1 MMRVSAKK
9 KSRNYFNE
17 HRNSKLARGGYWRH
31 DYRYAL
37 SAIGKIHPKR
47 LNDIGCGPGGFSY
60 IGSEKISGDT
70 AECIGYV

>member
-1 MMRVSAKK
+1 MRVSAKE

-31 DYRYAL
+31 DYRYVL

-47 LNDIGCGPGGFSY
+47 LIDIGCGPGAFLM
-60 IGSEKISGDT
+60 KNKM
-70 AECIGYV
+70 